1 MRILIAAESPA
12 IAKSWCAM
20 LAAQHYAIDMATD
33 GQSAGRFID
42 TYEYDLLI
50 INEILPQLDGIS
62 LCRQVRNSG
71 KQMPIVL
78 IAQHNDSHQRSIGLD
93 AGADDYMV
101 QPLHG
106 EELVAKMRALW
117 RRGPTINS
125 STLSWGNLQLA
136 AISRTVTFEQ
146 KILSL
151 TPKEYALLELL
162 LHDSFTSKA
171 GEMHR
176 VFSYGVII
184 EHLWVGDDHPSE
196 ETVRTHMKG
205 LRHKLKAAGM
215 ATDPIETV
223 YGVGYR
229 LRPSPILPKILSSL
243 VEPSSSL
250 LIADPDTKTAA
261 KLAVLAQQAGLSV
274 QTVTDIQMLFSKIAS
289 IEIDRPIC
297 PPILVLELSIAQDL
311 ATARQILTAVSA
323 MSLPLSVII
332 WSNCTDLATRQM
344 VASSN
349 ALWFMAKSNSAK
361 FVFQTVQ
368 KIVRQQK
375 IVAEGKKILVLH
387 DDTSTLMS
395 LHQTLEPLNFHL
407 TSIKQPQLLWSNLTI
422 SNPDLVIIDLLASDA
437 SSLEVCQMIRQD
449 TNWCHLPI
457 VVLTQK
463 FDIDTIQEF
472 FVAGAND
479 VWMKPI
485 GSPEIIIS
493 SVRKIFLSTLS
504 NI

>member
-1 MRILIAAESPA
+1 MRILVAAESPA

-20 LAAQHYAIDMATD
+20 LAAQHYAIDTATD

-50 INEILPQLDGIS
+50 INEVLPQLDGIS

-71 KQMPIVL
+71 KQMPILL

-101 QPLHG
+101 QPLHS
-106 EELVAKMRALW
+106 EELVARMRALW
-117 RRGPTINS
+117 RRGPTVNS
-125 STLSWGNLQLA
+125 PTLSWGHLQLA
-136 AISRTVTFEQ
+136 ASSRTVTFEQ
-146 KILSL
+146 QILNL

-162 LHDSFTSKA
+162 LHDNFTGKA

-229 LRPSPILPKILSSL
+229 LRPSPILPKISSPV
-243 VEPSSSL
+243 VEQYLSL
-250 LIADPDTKTAA
+250 LIADPDSETAA

-274 QTVTDIQMLFSKIAS
+274 QTVIDIPMLFSTIAS
-289 IEIDRPIC
+289 IEIDRPLY
-297 PPILVLELSIAQDL
+297 PPILVLELSIAQNL
-311 ATARQILTAVSA
+311 ATACQVLTAVS
-323 MSLPLSVII
+323 SISSPLPVII

-349 ALWFMAKSNSAK
+349 ARWFMPKSNTAQ
-361 FVFQTVQ
+361 FVFQRVQ

-375 IVAEGKKILVLH
+375 IVAEGKILVLH
-387 DDTSTLMS
+387 NDTSTLMS

-407 TSIKQPQLLWSNLTI
+407 TSIKQPQLLWSTLAI
-422 SNPDLVIIDLLASDA
+422 SNPDLLIIDLFSSDT

-449 TNWCHLPI
+449 TNWYHLPI
-457 VVLTQK
+457 IVLTQK
-463 FDIDTIQEF
+463 FDIGTIQEL
-472 FVAGAND
+472 FVAGVND
-479 VWMKPI
+479 IWSKPI
-485 GSPEIIIS
+485 ISPEIIIS
-493 SVRKIFLSTLS
+493 SVQKIFHLYY
-504 NI
+504 